1 MEEKLTDMRSKI
13 SFTPQ
18 SQRGATLI
26 EILVALLV
34 LSLGVLGMGALQTR
48 AIKGN
53 NSSVQ
58 RSQAVMLSYAMM
70 DAMRLDRSAAKGLL
84 YNTGNYDVGTG
95 RIDAQVCSVAAIVG
109 NTLRDNN
116 MRQWLT
122 SIKDNIGNPADNT
135 SCGAINCNADGD
147 CRVQVIWDDAKAGGL
162 GNQFI
167 EVVSRL

>member
-1 MEEKLTDMRSKI
+1 MQLK
-13 SFTPQ
+13 SFDLRRHPGSTQ
-18 SQRGATLI
+18 HGATLI

-34 LSLGVLGMGALQTR
+34 LSLGVVGMAALQVR

-70 DAMRLDRSAAKGLL
+70 DSMRLDRAAAKGLL
-84 YNTGNYDVGTG
+84 YNTGNFDNGTG

-109 NTLRDNN
+109 NTLKDNN

-122 SIKDNIGNPADNT
+122 SLKANIGNAADTT

-147 CRVQVIWDDAKAGGL
+147 CRVQILWDDAKAGGL

-167 EVVSRL
+167 EVVSRI